1 LGRNERNRIE
11 KRKTHLFIRD
21 RGDLVTGIF
30 HRYRL
35 YHVGYLAASLGKER
49 TMVVRRTV
57 SAVQTVFEGIAQ
69 GEDIEFKLLEKG
81 EFPKEDSTVP
91 VWIDPEGESKSI
103 SQLMTGF
110 VIDAIMAKR
119 NIGTHKDMAPWVI
132 SIGTGF
138 IAG

>member
-1 LGRNERNRIE
+1 M
-11 KRKTHLFIRD
+11 
-21 RGDLVTGIF
+21 
-30 HRYRL
+30 
-35 YHVGYLAASLGKER
+35 GYLAASLGKER

-57 SAVQTVFEGIAQ
+57 SAVQTVFERIAQ

>member
-1 LGRNERNRIE
+1 MGRNERNRIE

-30 HRYRL
+30 YRL

-57 SAVQTVFEGIAQ
+57 SAVQTVFERIAQ

>member
-1 LGRNERNRIE
+1 
-11 KRKTHLFIRD
+11 
-21 RGDLVTGIF
+21 
-30 HRYRL
+30 
-35 YHVGYLAASLGKER
+35 VGYLAASYATER

-57 SAVQTVFEGIAQ
+57 SAVQTFFEGITQ
-69 GEDIEFKLLEKG
+69 DEEIEFKLLETG

-103 SQLMTGF
+103 SQLMTDF

-119 NIGTHKDMAPWVI
+119 NIGTYKDMAPWVI